1 MSSDGVTRISVEIS
15 GSEISFETGRMAKQA
30 SGAVVVRQG
39 DTMVL
44 CTAVA
49 GSVRDV
55 DFLPLTVDVEERMY
69 ASGKIP
75 GSFFKREGRPGEKG
89 TLTARMIDRPIRPL
103 FPKEWRYDTQ
113 LVAIPLSIDHE
124 HPYDI
129 LAMNGASTALMISD
143 IPLPT
148 PVGAVRIGK
157 IDGNFVVN
165 PNEADLLADSENA
178 SDLDLIVAGTEEA
191 ILMVEAGANEIPEAE
206 ILDALDIAHAEIKKL
221 CALQRELAEKVGKE
235 KKVFETIGV
244 DAAVL
249 DAIRSSHGSALEA
262 ATQVEDKLDRQDATK
277 AVEQQILE
285 QHAPAAGESASEDQ
299 LVEAKQKRAAV
310 QMAFDKLE
318 KSIIRERIAV
328 DKKRPDGRGADEIR
342 DISIEVGVTPRTHG
356 SALFTRGQTQ
366 ALSVVA
372 MGTLKEEMRLDT
384 LGLETKKYYW
394 HHYNFPPFSVG
405 EAGRM
410 GGVKRRDIGHG
421 ALAER
426 ALAPMVPSIEE
437 FPYSIRVVSDILE
450 SNGSSS
456 MASVCGSSL
465 SLMDAGVPIKRPV
478 AGIAMGLIKEGEDYI
493 VLTDIAG
500 VEDHLGDMDFKV
512 AGTERGI
519 TALQMDIKITGVTF
533 DILRDALSQAKNART
548 FILGK
553 MADTIGSPR
562 EQLSQFAPRIQTIQ
576 IDPSQIGL
584 LIGKGGETIRGLADE
599 FESQIDVNDDG
610 QVLIYSA
617 NGELGDALVERVRV
631 MMKEVEVGDEYV
643 GKVVKTTTFGA
654 FIELS
659 KGTDGLLHISNVS
672 PGQRVESVED
682 VLNKG
687 DEINVRVVEVD
698 RERGRIGL
706 RLADDPDIAGKS
718 VEELAGVGT
727 GGGAGAG
734 ADVRRATAVG
744 ATGRSVTAAPGDR
757 AATAAER
764 SAAAP
769 APDNHAGFRRASG
782 HRARAQRALGG
793 ARLLDRHR
801 IGRRVRRPGGH
812 LAPARAHAVSRHRAL
827 RLAGDR
833 PDLRRDGRRGQRGHR
848 QGIDV
853 AVHARARRPSAARLR
868 GDGRHGLPSALRR
881 AGDRARGRAR
891 GDRDVRRRPAGQGLR
906 RARRGRVR
914 RAPARARGDRHRGGR
929 RRRLARAAGGLP
941 RGALRA
947 AEPRH
952 RRRRLARARRARADG
967 DDARSSAR
975 AGLQRP
981 AGGRRAFAPGFERTG
996 LRAPRALRGEGHR
1009 AVPRMRRRRRAG
1021 ARGRAALCAARARR
1035 RARRDVLLAA
1045 VPGGARAPWPRL
1057 LGLLLLQP
1065 LRALRRDRPVRGHAP
1080 GQPRRR
1086 RSR

>member
-1 MSSDGVTRISVEIS
+1 
-15 GSEISFETGRMAKQA
+15 MAKQA

-49 GSVRDV
+49 GSLRDV

-113 LVAIPLSIDHE
+113 LVAIPLSIDHV

-165 PNEADLLADSENA
+165 PQEPDLLPDAENP

-221 CALQRELAEKVGKE
+221 CALQRELAAKVGKE
-235 KKVFETIGV
+235 KKVFETIAV
-244 DAAVL
+244 DEALL
-249 DAIRSSHGSALEA
+249 DAIRSSHGSALDA
-262 ATQVEDKLDRQDATK
+262 ATQVEDKLERQDATK
-277 AVEQQILE
+277 EAEAAIRE
-285 QHAPAAGESASEDQ
+285 HHAPAPPEAASEHE
-299 LVEAKQKRAAV
+299 LLAAKERRAAV
-310 QMAFDKLE
+310 QLAFDKLE

-426 ALAPMVPSIEE
+426 ALTPMVPSIEE

-478 AGIAMGLIKEGEDYI
+478 AGIAMGLIKEGDDYI

-533 DILRDALSQAKNART
+533 DILRDALAQAKEART

-553 MADTIGSPR
+553 MAEVIDTPR

-584 LIGKGGETIRGLADE
+584 LIGKGGETIRGLSEE

-610 QVLIYSA
+610 QVLVYSA
-617 NGELGDALVERVRV
+617 NGDLGDALAEHIRV
-631 MMKEVEVGDEYV
+631 MMKAVEVGDEYV

-654 FIELS
+654 FIELA

-672 PGQRVESVED
+672 PGERVESVED

-706 RLADDPDIAGKS
+706 RLSDDPDVSGKS
-718 VEELAGVGT
+718 VEELAGVGSGSQGT
-727 GGGAGAG
+727 GSRPPGGGGRPPRDGGGRNGRDGGRDRGAG
-734 ADVRRATAVG
+734 GVG
-744 ATGRSVTAAPGDR
+744 GS
-757 AATAAER
+757 R
-764 SAAAP
+764 SA
-769 APDNHAGFRRASG
+769 GERGSG
-782 HRARAQRALGG
+782 
-793 ARLLDRHR
+793 
-801 IGRRVRRPGGH
+801 RP
-812 LAPARAHAVSRHRAL
+812 
-827 RLAGDR
+827 
-833 PDLRRDGRRGQRGHR
+833 
-848 QGIDV
+848 
-853 AVHARARRPSAARLR
+853 
-868 GDGRHGLPSALRR
+868 RHGGS
-881 AGDRARGRAR
+881 DR
-891 GDRDVRRRPAGQGLR
+891 
-906 RARRGRVR
+906 
-914 RAPARARGDRHRGGR
+914 
-929 RRRLARAAGGLP
+929 
-941 RGALRA
+941 
-947 AEPRH
+947 
-952 RRRRLARARRARADG
+952 
-967 DDARSSAR
+967 S
-975 AGLQRP
+975 
-981 AGGRRAFAPGFERTG
+981 
-996 LRAPRALRGEGHR
+996 
-1009 AVPRMRRRRRAG
+1009 
-1021 ARGRAALCAARARR
+1021 
-1035 RARRDVLLAA
+1035 
-1045 VPGGARAPWPRL
+1045 
-1057 LGLLLLQP
+1057 
-1065 LRALRRDRPVRGHAP
+1065 
-1080 GQPRRR
+1080 
-1086 RSR
+1086 

>member
-1 MSSDGVTRISVEIS
+1 MSSDAVTRISVEIA

-49 GSVRDV
+49 GGIRDT
-55 DFLPLTVDVEERMY
+55 DFMPLTVDVEERMY
-69 ASGKIP
+69 AAGKIP

-103 FPKEWRYDTQ
+103 FPKDWRYDTQ
-113 LVAIPLSIDHE
+113 LVAIPLSIDHV

-129 LAMNGASTALMISD
+129 LAMNGASAALMISD

-165 PNEADLLADSENA
+165 PPEADLLPDAENE
-178 SDLDLIVAGTEEA
+178 SDLDLIVAGTEDA

-206 ILDALDIAHAEIKKL
+206 ILDALDIAHAAIKKL
-221 CALQRELAEKVGKE
+221 CELQRDLAAKVGKE
-235 KKVFETIGV
+235 KKVFAPIQV
-244 DAAVL
+244 DTAL
-249 DAIRSSHGSALEA
+249 LEQIRASHGAALDA
-262 ATQVEDKLDRQDATK
+262 ATQVEDKLERQDATK
-277 AVEQQILE
+277 AVEAAILE
-285 QHAPAAGESASEDQ
+285 QYGQSAPDGASDEQ
-299 LVEAKQKRAAV
+299 LADAKARRAAA
-310 QMAFDKLE
+310 QLAFDKLE

-328 DKKRPDGRGADEIR
+328 HKKRPDGRSENEIR
-342 DISIEVGVTPRTHG
+342 DITIEVGVTPRTHG

-372 MGTLKEEMRLDT
+372 MGTLKEEMRIDT

-478 AGIAMGLIKEGEDYI
+478 AGIAMGLIKEGDDYI

-533 DILRDALSQAKNART
+533 EILRDALSQAKEART

-553 MADTIGSPR
+553 MADVIGTPR

-584 LIGKGGETIRGLADE
+584 LIGKGGETIRGLSEE

-617 NGELGDALVERVRV
+617 NGELGDALVERVRM

-654 FIELS
+654 FIELA

-672 PGQRVESVED
+672 PGQRVDSVED

-687 DEINVRVVEVD
+687 DEVNVRVVEVD

-706 RLADDPDIAGKS
+706 RLSEDPDIAGKS

-727 GGGAGAG
+727 GGGGG
-734 ADVRRATAVG
+734 GGRPPREG
-744 ATGRSVTAAPGDR
+744 GGSRNGRSDR
-757 AATAAER
+757 G
-764 SAAAP
+764 P
-769 APDNHAGFRRASG
+769 
-782 HRARAQRALGG
+782 
-793 ARLLDRHR
+793 
-801 IGRRVRRPGGH
+801 
-812 LAPARAHAVSRHRAL
+812 
-827 RLAGDR
+827 
-833 PDLRRDGRRGQRGHR
+833 RRDGDRGSG
-848 QGIDV
+848 
-853 AVHARARRPSAARLR
+853 RP
-868 GDGRHGLPSALRR
+868 RHG
-881 AGDRARGRAR
+881 
-891 GDRDVRRRPAGQGLR
+891 RD
-906 RARRGRVR
+906 
-914 RAPARARGDRHRGGR
+914 
-929 RRRLARAAGGLP
+929 
-941 RGALRA
+941 
-947 AEPRH
+947 
-952 RRRRLARARRARADG
+952 
-967 DDARSSAR
+967 
-975 AGLQRP
+975 
-981 AGGRRAFAPGFERTG
+981 
-996 LRAPRALRGEGHR
+996 
-1009 AVPRMRRRRRAG
+1009 
-1021 ARGRAALCAARARR
+1021 
-1035 RARRDVLLAA
+1035 
-1045 VPGGARAPWPRL
+1045 
-1057 LGLLLLQP
+1057 
-1065 LRALRRDRPVRGHAP
+1065 
-1080 GQPRRR
+1080 
-1086 RSR
+1086 

>member
-1 MSSDGVTRISVEIS
+1 MSDAVSRVSVEIE
-15 GSEISFETGRMAKQA
+15 GKEISFETGKLAKQA
-30 SGAVVVRQG
+30 SGAVVVRAG

-44 CTAVA
+44 CTATA
-49 GSVRDV
+49 GNLREV

-69 ASGKIP
+69 AAGKIP
-75 GSFFKREGRPGEKG
+75 GSFFKREGRAGEKA
-89 TLTARMIDRPIRPL
+89 TLTARLIDRPIRPL
-103 FPKEWRYDTQ
+103 FPKGWRYETQ
-113 LVAIPLSIDHE
+113 LVAMPMSVDHVN
-124 HPYDI
+124 PYDI
-129 LAMNGASTALMISD
+129 LAMNGASAALMISH
-143 IPLPT
+143 IPFPT
-148 PVGAVRIGK
+148 PVGTVRIGK

-165 PNEADLLADSENA
+165 PDEEDLAEGT
-178 SDLDLIVAGTEEA
+178 DLDLIVAGTDEA

-206 ILDALDIAHAEIKKL
+206 ILDALDIAHAEIKKI
-221 CALQRELAEKVGKE
+221 CALQRDLAAKVGKE
-235 KKVFETIGV
+235 KKVFETISV
-244 DAAVL
+244 DESVL
-249 DAIRSSHGSALEA
+249 SAIRSSHGSALED

-277 AVEQQILE
+277 AVEAAILE
-285 QHAPAAGESASEDQ
+285 QHAPSAGEGASEDQ
-299 LVEAKQKRAAV
+299 LVAAKQKKAAV

-328 DKKRPDGRGADEIR
+328 HKKRPDGRSENEIR

-478 AGIAMGLIKEGEDYI
+478 AGIAMGLIKEGDDYI

-533 DILRDALSQAKNART
+533 DILRDALAQAKEART

-553 MADTIGSPR
+553 MQATIDAPR

-617 NGELGDALVERVRV
+617 NGELGDALVEHIRM
-631 MMKEVEVGDEYV
+631 MMKEVEVGDEYD

-654 FIELS
+654 FIELA

-672 PGQRVESVED
+672 PGERVETVED

-687 DEINVRVVEVD
+687 DEVKVRVVEVD

-706 RLADDPDIAGKS
+706 RLADDPDIAGKT

-727 GGGAGAG
+727 GGGGG
-734 ADVRRATAVG
+734 G
-744 ATGRSVTAAPGDR
+744 GGGRDR
-757 AATAAER
+757 
-764 SAAAP
+764 
-769 APDNHAGFRRASG
+769 D
-782 HRARAQRALGG
+782 
-793 ARLLDRHR
+793 
-801 IGRRVRRPGGH
+801 
-812 LAPARAHAVSRHRAL
+812 
-827 RLAGDR
+827 
-833 PDLRRDGRRGQRGHR
+833 
-848 QGIDV
+848 
-853 AVHARARRPSAARLR
+853 RRPSSNGRSDR
-868 GDGRHGLPSALRR
+868 GPRGRDGDRGSGRPRHGR
-881 AGDRARGRAR
+881 
-891 GDRDVRRRPAGQGLR
+891 DRD
-906 RARRGRVR
+906 
-914 RAPARARGDRHRGGR
+914 
-929 RRRLARAAGGLP
+929 
-941 RGALRA
+941 
-947 AEPRH
+947 
-952 RRRRLARARRARADG
+952 
-967 DDARSSAR
+967 
-975 AGLQRP
+975 
-981 AGGRRAFAPGFERTG
+981 
-996 LRAPRALRGEGHR
+996 
-1009 AVPRMRRRRRAG
+1009 
-1021 ARGRAALCAARARR
+1021 
-1035 RARRDVLLAA
+1035 
-1045 VPGGARAPWPRL
+1045 
-1057 LGLLLLQP
+1057 
-1065 LRALRRDRPVRGHAP
+1065 
-1080 GQPRRR
+1080 
-1086 RSR
+1086 

>member
-1 MSSDGVTRISVEIS
+1 MLPPTDGRNRKAVNMSSDAVTRVSVEI
-15 GSEISFETGRMAKQA
+15 GAHRPEGGVSEISFETGRMAKQA

-49 GSVRDV
+49 GGIRDT
-55 DFLPLTVDVEERMY
+55 DFMPLTVDVEERMY
-69 ASGKIP
+69 AAGKIP

-103 FPKEWRYDTQ
+103 FPKDWRYDTQ
-113 LVAIPLSIDHE
+113 LVAIPLSIDHV

-129 LAMNGASTALMISD
+129 LAMNGASAALMISD

-165 PNEADLLADSENA
+165 PAEADLLEDADSP

-206 ILDALDIAHAEIKKL
+206 VLDALDIAHAEIKKL
-221 CALQRELAEKVGKE
+221 CALQRDLAAKVGKE
-235 KKVFETIGV
+235 KKSFEPIQV
-244 DAAVL
+244 DPQL
-249 DAIRSSHGSALEA
+249 LEQIRASHGADLDA
-262 ATQVEDKLDRQDATK
+262 ATQVEDKLERQDATK
-277 AVEQQILE
+277 AVEEAILE
-285 QHAPAAGESASEDQ
+285 QYGQGAPEGASEEQ
-299 LVEAKQKRAAV
+299 LAAAKERRAAA
-310 QMAFDKLE
+310 QLAFDKLE

-328 DKKRPDGRGADEIR
+328 HKKRPDGRSENEIR

-372 MGTLKEEMRLDT
+372 MGTLKEEMRIDT

-478 AGIAMGLIKEGEDYI
+478 AGIAMGLIKEGDDYI

-533 DILRDALSQAKNART
+533 DILRDALAQAKEART

-553 MADTIGSPR
+553 MADVIGSPR
-562 EQLSQFAPRIQTIQ
+562 AQLSQFAPRIQTIQ

-584 LIGKGGETIRGLADE
+584 LIGKGGETIRALSEE

-617 NGELGDALVERVRV
+617 NGELGDALVERVRM
-631 MMKEVEVGDEYV
+631 MMKEVEVGDEYL

-654 FIELS
+654 FVELT

-672 PGQRVESVED
+672 PGERVETVED

-718 VEELAGVGT
+718 IEELASVGAS
-727 GGGAGAG
+727 GGGRGSR
-734 ADVRRATAVG
+734 D
-744 ATGRSVTAAPGDR
+744 
-757 AATAAER
+757 
-764 SAAAP
+764 
-769 APDNHAGFRRASG
+769 
-782 HRARAQRALGG
+782 GG
-793 ARLLDRHR
+793 E
-801 IGRRVRRPGGH
+801 RRPYSNG
-812 LAPARAHAVSRHRAL
+812 RE
-827 RLAGDR
+827 R
-833 PDLRRDGRRGQRGHR
+833 PERGSRRGGERGS
-848 QGIDV
+848 G
-853 AVHARARRPSAARLR
+853 RP
-868 GDGRHGLPSALRR
+868 RHMR
-881 AGDRARGRAR
+881 
-891 GDRDVRRRPAGQGLR
+891 DRD
-906 RARRGRVR
+906 
-914 RAPARARGDRHRGGR
+914 
-929 RRRLARAAGGLP
+929 
-941 RGALRA
+941 
-947 AEPRH
+947 
-952 RRRRLARARRARADG
+952 
-967 DDARSSAR
+967 
-975 AGLQRP
+975 
-981 AGGRRAFAPGFERTG
+981 
-996 LRAPRALRGEGHR
+996 
-1009 AVPRMRRRRRAG
+1009 
-1021 ARGRAALCAARARR
+1021 
-1035 RARRDVLLAA
+1035 
-1045 VPGGARAPWPRL
+1045 
-1057 LGLLLLQP
+1057 
-1065 LRALRRDRPVRGHAP
+1065 
-1080 GQPRRR
+1080 
-1086 RSR
+1086 